1 MYNLHKG
8 HILWLSGLART
19 PQIQAVVESNV
30 EFVNVSASRY
40 SAEGFITLT
49 SVLEEKHDQF
59 INLYWIKINI
69 K

>member
-8 HILWLSGLART
+8 HILWLSGFART
-19 PQIQAVVESNV
+19 PQIQAVVESKV

-49 SVLEEKHDQF
+49 SIEK
-59 INLYWIKINI
+59 KT
-69 K
+69 

>member
-8 HILWLSGLART
+8 HILWLSGFART
-19 PQIQAVVESNV
+19 PQIQAVVESKV

-49 SVLEEKHDQF
+49 SVEEEKHDQF
-59 INLYWIKINI
+59 INFDWIQI
-69 K
+69 